1 MSVSCVVTNQG
12 NGAAAAVWAD
22 GIYFSSS
29 PVFSTINAT
38 LLGYVPQSHN
48 VAAGGSYGWT
58 NSVPVPQTPSGTYYL
73 FVVADDPA
81 YALGNDTIYE
91 VTKTNNTSAA
101 LPLTSL
107 SQWAAP

>member
-48 VAAGGSYGWT
+48 VAAGGSYAWT
-58 NSVPVPQTPSGTYYL
+58 NSVTVPQTPGAYYI
-73 FVVADDPA
+73 FVVADDP
-81 YALGNDTIYE
+81 YYGSVVYE